1 MYPRIVVDKR
11 ERASKIPKLLR
22 EVGIN
27 VDLATLMVG
36 DYIISSSIGVERKT
50 VIDLSDHCTTAD
62 YIFNVPNFIDTIHVL
77 Y

>member
-50 VIDLSDHCTTAD
+50 VID
-62 YIFNVPNFIDTIHVL
+62 FIRIILRRQIIYSMCPTL
-77 Y
+77 